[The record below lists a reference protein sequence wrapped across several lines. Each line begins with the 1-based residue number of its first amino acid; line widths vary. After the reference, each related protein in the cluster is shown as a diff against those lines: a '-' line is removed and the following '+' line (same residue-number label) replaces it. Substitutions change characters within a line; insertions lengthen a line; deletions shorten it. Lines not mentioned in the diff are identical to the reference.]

1 VQSPFRTASH
11 FLLLSVVA
19 ASHAGCNGASPESP
33 QQAIVVEV
41 RYPGANTRVVAD
53 TIAAPIEQ
61 QISGIEK
68 MLTMRSRSGDDGL
81 CTLTVSFA
89 PGADL
94 DLAQTDVQNRINLA
108 LPGLPDPVQ
117 RGGVVVRKG
126 PAGVGLILFL
136 SSPDGRF
143 DSLYLSNFA
152 NIYLRDELARAA
164 GVAEVA
170 LVGSLDYSLRIWLDP
185 DRLAARELAATDVMQ
200 ALERQNLKAAAA
212 PVEPQPGK
220 LPVFQM
226 TITGRERLATVEEL
240 NDLVVQAE
248 AGQDIRLRDVAS
260 VQLGATRADSR
271 ARLDGKPGVALAI
284 HLLPLAR
291 PGDVRAA
298 VQQIM
303 TRLATNFPEGIT
315 LDTAFDFTTNLEAPE
330 RAAGPRYVLLDL
342 DAPAGASAQRQLAVL
357 DRADKVMRL
366 GKEVERV
373 MILTDNVFDR
383 LPDRPCLLVRVAPAG
398 RGQPAMDAV
407 IEAIRKQFAK
417 QVAEAAF
424 RLRDLSQP
432 KAFPRCGYT
441 IDLAVHGPEGDQVR
455 NFARKLAERL
465 RASHKLTDV
474 WTDAEAA
481 DRPRIQIDVDA
492 NAAKAL
498 GVERNDLM
506 NTLQVIFGGLDLS
519 GSGRTSQIKL
529 QTGSEFRTHPDDIRQ
544 LKVRNS
550 QGNMVP
556 LAALVTVRETT
567 GPAIEERFNGQPMI
581 ELTANPAAGTPL
593 AEARTLCETLAG
605 EVRADLRLPA
615 DYRLTW
621 LDD

>member
-19 ASHAGCNGASPESP
+19 ASLAGCNGESPESP
-33 QQAIVVEV
+33 RQAIVVEV
-41 RYPGANTRVVAD
+41 RYPGANARVVAD

-61 QISGIEK
+61 QVNGLEK
-68 MLTMRSRSGDDGL
+68 MLTMRSRCGDDGL
-81 CTLTVSFA
+81 CAITVTFA

-94 DLAQTDVQNRINLA
+94 NLAQTLVQNRINLA
-108 LPGLPDPVQ
+108 LPELPDPVQ
-117 RGGVVVRKG
+117 RGGVAVRKG

-136 SSPDGRF
+136 SSPGGRF
-143 DSLYLSNFA
+143 DNLYLSNYV
-152 NIYLRDELARAA
+152 NLYLKDELARAA

-212 PVEPQPGK
+212 PLEPQPDK
-220 LPVFQM
+220 SPQFQV
-226 TITGRERLATVEEL
+226 TINDLGRLATVEEL
-240 NDLVVQAE
+240 HDLVVQAD
-248 AGQDIRLRDVAS
+248 AGRDIRLRDVAR
-260 VQLGATRADSR
+260 VELGAAHADSR
-271 ARLDGKPGVALAI
+271 ARLDGQPGVALAI

-291 PGDVRAA
+291 PGEVRAA
-298 VQQIM
+298 LQQIM
-303 TRLATNFPEGIT
+303 TRLAANFPEGIT
-315 LDTAFDFTTNLEAPE
+315 LDTAFDFTANLEVPE
-330 RAAGPRYVLLDL
+330 RATGPRYVLLDM
-342 DAPAGASAQRQLAVL
+342 DAPPGSSAERQLAVL
-357 DRADKVMRL
+357 DRADQVMRH

-383 LPDRPCLLVRVAPAG
+383 LPDRPCLVVRVAPAG
-398 RGQPAMDAV
+398 QGQPGMEAM
-407 IEAIRKQFAK
+407 IEAIRRELEK

-424 RLRDLSQP
+424 RLRNLSQP
-432 KAFPRCGYT
+432 KASPRCGYP
-441 IDLAVHGPEGDQVR
+441 IDFAVHGPEGDQVR
-455 NFARKLAERL
+455 SFARKLAERL
-465 RASHKLTDV
+465 RASQKLTDV

-498 GVERNDLM
+498 GVERNDIM
-506 NTLQVIFGGLDLS
+506 NTLQVFFGGLELS
-519 GSGRTSQIKL
+519 SSGRIFQIKL
-529 QTGSEFRTHPDDIRQ
+529 QTPGEFRTHPDDIQQ

-556 LAALVTVRETT
+556 LSALVTLRETT
-567 GPAIEERFNGQPMI
+567 GPTIEARLNGQPMV
-581 ELTANPAAGTPL
+581 EMTANPKAGTTL
-593 AEARTLCETLAG
+593 AEARKLCETLAG
-605 EVRADLRLPA
+605 DVRAELRLPA